1 MVTDAHKTPPTQSLT
16 LSFNGY
22 SLIVP
27 VVQGSLSHL
36 EVGTGDALSQLSE
49 QRHLHLLELGRLDD
63 VEDLLQL
70 VEKHDLLGAVDL
82 GPEPEQTAD
91 DWLSEGGIL
100 LQELDHAVG
109 QLGVIHG
116 EGAHL
121 VQRHQHLTNSVYY
134 RDLSLFCIETEKRRI
149 LS

>member
-27 VVQGSLSHL
+27 VVEGSLRHL
-36 EVGTGDALSQLSE
+36 EVRTGDALGQLSE
-49 QRHLHLLELGRLDD
+49 QRHLHLLELCRLDD

-91 DWLSEGGIL
+91 DWLGEGGIL
-100 LQELDHAVG
+100 LQKLDHTVG
-109 QLGVIHG
+109 QLGVVDG
-116 EGAHL
+116 QAAHL
-121 VQRHQHLTNSVYY
+121 VQRQQDLEAEV
-134 RDLSLFCIETEKRRI
+134 RDQDFKL
-149 LS
+149 